1 MKKNHLVFL
10 IIFLSISIYLNVNC
24 ILNKSKKGL
33 RISLNEEKKCPLGCS
48 DCNYNVCTKCFE
60 GFTFYNGKC
69 FDNIKLNDF
78 ITDISDNME
87 DKQKEILSF
96 LINKH
101 PGNNNNTQ
109 SSTYIDLSTGI
120 ICIY

>member
-33 RISLNEEKKCPLGCS
+33 RISLNEDKKCPLGCS

-96 LINKH
+96 LINK
-101 PGNNNNTQ
+101 PTDNNNSK

-120 ICIY
+120 L